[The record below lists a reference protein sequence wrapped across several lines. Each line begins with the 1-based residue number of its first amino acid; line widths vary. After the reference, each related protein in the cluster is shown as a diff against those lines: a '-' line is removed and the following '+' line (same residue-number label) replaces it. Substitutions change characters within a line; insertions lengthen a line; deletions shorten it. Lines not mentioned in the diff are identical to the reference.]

1 MTCGVV
7 IIIYVLSFINTY
19 EIYML
24 LLKLGLFFFFFKDK
38 TFGIKNKKGAKQQKF
53 IQQVEKQV
61 KSGGV
66 NPRKVE
72 DPNAKKLEKEKK
84 LKEQKELALIFK
96 PVQTQKID
104 KGTGILVM
112 K

>member
-1 MTCGVV
+1 M
-7 IIIYVLSFINTY
+7 
-19 EIYML
+19 
-24 LLKLGLFFFFFKDK
+24 
-38 TFGIKNKKGAKQQKF
+38 
-53 IQQVEKQV
+53 

-66 NPRKVE
+66 NPRKLE

-96 PVQTQKID
+96 PVQMQKID
-104 KGTGILVM
+104 KGTIWTDIIINSYCYRSIELAT

>member
-1 MTCGVV
+1 M
-7 IIIYVLSFINTY
+7 IYYNNVLSILLSFTN
-19 EIYML
+19 IYL
-24 LLKLGLFFFFFKDK
+24 VVFYLQDK

-66 NPRKVE
+66 NPRKIE

-84 LKEQKELALIFK
+84 LREQKELALIFK
-96 PVQTQKID
+96 PVQAQKID
-104 KGTGILVM
+104 KSNF
-112 K
+112 

>member
-1 MTCGVV
+1 MPTCETR
-7 IIIYVLSFINTY
+7 LSWN
-19 EIYML
+19 
-24 LLKLGLFFFFFKDK
+24 LKLPFSFKDK

-66 NPRKVE
+66 NPRKIE

-96 PVQTQKID
+96 PVQIQKID
-104 KGTGILVM
+104 KGTEYVDDNGKLLNTQTDL
-112 K
+112 

>member
-1 MTCGVV
+1 MH
-7 IIIYVLSFINTY
+7 IYR
-19 EIYML
+19 EIYYFS
-24 LLKLGLFFFFFKDK
+24 LKSDSFFSQDK

-66 NPRKVE
+66 NPRKLE
-72 DPNAKKLEKEKK
+72 DPNIKKLEKEKK

-104 KGTGILVM
+104 KGIN
-112 K
+112 

>member
-1 MTCGVV
+1 MKYALVE
-7 IIIYVLSFINTY
+7 TY
-19 EIYML
+19 IFPPL
-24 LLKLGLFFFFFKDK
+24 FFKDK

-72 DPNAKKLEKEKK
+72 DPSVKKLEKEKK

-104 KGTGILVM
+104 KGTEYILLAIKYEM
-112 K
+112 L

>member
-1 MTCGVV
+1 MLTYETCTSLRSN
-7 IIIYVLSFINTY
+7 LSFP
-19 EIYML
+19 
-24 LLKLGLFFFFFKDK
+24 FKDK

-66 NPRKVE
+66 NPRKLE
-72 DPNAKKLEKEKK
+72 DPNVKKLEKEKK

-96 PVQTQKID
+96 PVQMQKID
-104 KGTGILVM
+104 KGTEYIDSRM
-112 K
+112 KLLSNG